1 MVSGGRVHWIDFG
14 MIGEITEADITALEN
29 IVVGLLKS
37 DTDLMADGVL
47 SIGLNTGGCDR
58 NKLKDDLELF
68 CTKYKNVSSL
78 SDIDFSGL
86 LGEVCDLS
94 EKHHIMMPGRFT
106 MLVRSFLTIEGV
118 MEQLCPELD
127 LFEVI
132 SGKLM
137 DRLKKSFS
145 LEKEIMNMGSGILDV
160 GKKVSRIPQLIA
172 DTLSDIMKGRLKVN
186 FQLSGYEDLIQEL
199 NEKVNDIILVIVG
212 CVLFSGGCKLCET
225 QIRPI
230 LPNGIPLIAVF
241 VLMVGGSMLIFA
253 LKRIFRKKKK

>member
-1 MVSGGRVHWIDFG
+1 MDTAS
-14 MIGEITEADITALEN
+14 ETE
-29 IVVGLLKS
+29 
-37 DTDLMADGVL
+37 
-47 SIGLNTGGCDR
+47 R
-58 NKLKDDLELF
+58 
-68 CTKYKNVSSL
+68 
-78 SDIDFSGL
+78 
-86 LGEVCDLS
+86 
-94 EKHHIMMPGRFT
+94 
-106 MLVRSFLTIEGV
+106 
-118 MEQLCPELD
+118 
-127 LFEVI
+127 
-132 SGKLM
+132 
-137 DRLKKSFS
+137 
-145 LEKEIMNMGSGILDV
+145 
-160 GKKVSRIPQLIA
+160 KKVSRIPQLIA